1 MKVTRHSVIFT
12 AKEKAE
18 LVTED
23 IDVELTGDSVLL
35 KLIYDVISTGTE
47 LANYRD
53 LPNTSPYQDIRGR
66 FPKVVGYSFTAEV
79 IACGPEVRELKIGD
93 KVIVGWGGH
102 HSVQV
107 KSEKC
112 LLKVPDGVDL
122 KEAAITHISS
132 FPMLGVRKLRLDLGE
147 SCMVAGLGLL
157 GLFAVQFAKLS
168 GAYPVLACDFSE
180 ERRNLALQLGADYAL
195 DPRDPDFIQKVRD
208 LTDGRGPAATVEVT
222 GFLDGLQQALEYTAF
237 MGRISLLG
245 CTRISDE
252 PINVYKY
259 IHAKGI
265 NLIGAH
271 TMTRPGTN
279 SSQGMWTEKD
289 DYKTFLKLLMANKV
303 NVKPMLNR
311 IVRPQ
316 DAAEVY
322 HMLHTEKNP
331 PLGVVFDWQQ
341 LG

>member
-18 LVTED
+18 LVTQD
-23 IDVELTGDSVLL
+23 IDVELSGDSVLL

-53 LPNTSPYQDIRGR
+53 LPNTSPHHEIRGR

-79 IACGPEVRELKIGD
+79 IACGPEVRELKVGD

-132 FPMLGVRKLRLDLGE
+132 FPMLGVRKLHLELGE

-195 DPRDPDFIQKVRD
+195 DPREPDFIQKVSD

-259 IHAKGI
+259 IHGKGI

-271 TMTRPGTN
+271 TMTRPATN

-331 PLGVVFDWQQ
+331 PRGVVFDWQQ

>member
-18 LVTED
+18 LVTQD

-53 LPNTSPYQDIRGR
+53 LPNTSPYQDMQGR

-195 DPRDPDFIQKVRD
+195 DPREPDFIQKVRD

-271 TMTRPGTN
+271 TMTRPATN

-311 IVRPQ
+311 IVRRMRQKFITCCIPKRIRRW
-316 DAAEVY
+316 VGFV
-322 HMLHTEKNP
+322 T
-331 PLGVVFDWQQ
+331 GSS
-341 LG
+341 

>member
-12 AKEKAE
+12 DKEKAE
-18 LVTED
+18 LVTQD

-35 KLIYDVISTGTE
+35 KLIYDIISTGTE

-53 LPNTSPYQDIRGR
+53 LPNTSPYQDMQGR

-195 DPRDPDFIQKVRD
+195 DPREPDFIQKVRD

-271 TMTRPGTN
+271 TMTRPATN

-289 DYKTFLKLLMANKV
+289 DYRTFLKLLMANKV

>member
-1 MKVTRHSVIFT
+1 M
-12 AKEKAE
+12 
-18 LVTED
+18 
-23 IDVELTGDSVLL
+23 L
-35 KLIYDVISTGTE
+35 KLIYDIISTGTE

-53 LPNTSPYQDIRGR
+53 LPNTSPYQDMQGR

-195 DPRDPDFIQKVRD
+195 DPREPDFIQKVRD
-208 LTDGRGPAATVEVT
+208 LTDGKGPAATVEVT

-271 TMTRPGTN
+271 TMTRPATN

-289 DYKTFLKLLMANKV
+289 DYRTFLKLLMANKV